1 MILGFRPVEKPHGYP
16 STSSPS
22 SPRPTE
28 IGHGFPEQILTQQ
41 RSPGIH
47 SATVLVLS
55 LKKKRSCDSLGWENN
70 SQRVCKGQNASQRFA
85 SRRPGRRRNA
95 NAAHKRTKC
104 WCDNIWKHPGWF
116 NSDSQTFRIS
126 GIWQI
131 VDDLQFECPAGLSS
145 IHQGRR
151 KVNRKTLK
159 SWLVHSW

>member
-55 LKKKRSCDSLGWENN
+55 LKKKRSCDSLGCQKQFPE
-70 SQRVCKGQNASQRFA
+70 SLQRAECITEVCIAA
-85 SRRPGRRRNA
+85 PRPAPQCQCRA
-95 NAAHKRTKC
+95 QAHKMLM
-104 WCDNIWKHPGWF
+104 
-116 NSDSQTFRIS
+116 
-126 GIWQI
+126 WQYM
-131 VDDLQFECPAGLSS
+131 
-145 IHQGRR
+145 
-151 KVNRKTLK
+151 KT
-159 SWLVHSW
+159 SWLVQQWFTDFPNFGNMTNCRWFAVWMSRRIKFYSPGKKKSEQKNIKILIGS